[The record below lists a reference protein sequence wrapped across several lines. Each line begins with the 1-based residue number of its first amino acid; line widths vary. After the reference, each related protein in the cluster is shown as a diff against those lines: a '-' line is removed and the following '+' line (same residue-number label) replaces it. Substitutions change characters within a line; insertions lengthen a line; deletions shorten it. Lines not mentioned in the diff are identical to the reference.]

1 MSLKNFFTMKLF
13 PFLLINSIINRVMHF
28 STSITNDITEL
39 FIDNMYLRF
48 PNDTHIHEGSYS
60 HYEISMFQI

>member
-1 MSLKNFFTMKLF
+1 
-13 PFLLINSIINRVMHF
+13 MHF